1 VNKYRVRK
9 TFFVYAD
16 TLEEVKDNS
25 DELKEHDILEIDLIE
40 EDDGVEC

>member
-9 TFFVYAD
+9 TFFVHAN

-25 DELKEHDILEIDLIE
+25 DELKDYDILEIDLIK
-40 EDDGVEC
+40 EDDGD